1 MKPRAIGSLPSCSKD
16 FDELHQSQRGL
27 VPGRRKVRST
37 QALIRGANPG
47 LGVAVVITADQVR
60 MALAGERRASSPQ
73 AVR

>member
-1 MKPRAIGSLPSCSKD
+1 MKPRAIGSLPSCRKD

-37 QALIRGANPG
+37 QALIRSTNLG
-47 LGVAVVITADQVR
+47 LGVAVIVASDEVR